1 MHKAGENLD
10 NFRGK
15 TSRIQPLYTKLDT
28 HEESTCRICME
39 PNSSDNPLITPCK
52 CSGSVKYIHE
62 ECLKTWLVSQDID
75 IDKGQCELCK
85 TSFLM
90 EFKIGKRC
98 SIRESTSNGWSHFIY
113 LPILFSVMIM
123 LFLVIYLLAERYINI
138 NQSQDEQ
145 GYTVALM
152 VTCGICGLV
161 LMLLIINTIK
171 EICFIP
177 CLEEWRIYSQNLA
190 QESCEESGVQD
201 DTFFIDNS
209 IGNFMI
215 VPEKVSVK
223 GIKVRIP
230 ELKPSLAPLNQRGR
244 VVAYASRPST
254 PQVFDDASISIQQR
268 LNSEPTKSYFN
279 N

>member
-1 MHKAGENLD
+1 
-10 NFRGK
+10 
-15 TSRIQPLYTKLDT
+15 
-28 HEESTCRICME
+28 
-39 PNSSDNPLITPCK
+39 
-52 CSGSVKYIHE
+52 
-62 ECLKTWLVSQDID
+62 
-75 IDKGQCELCK
+75 
-85 TSFLM
+85 
-90 EFKIGKRC
+90 
-98 SIRESTSNGWSHFIY
+98 
-113 LPILFSVMIM
+113 
-123 LFLVIYLLAERYINI
+123 
-138 NQSQDEQ
+138 
-145 GYTVALM
+145 
-152 VTCGICGLV
+152 
-161 LMLLIINTIK
+161 MLLIINTIK